1 MNNIYYFYNMV
12 SVFKYCPYLNLEI
25 YIPTVKHHQTRRK
38 KRYEFYDSDDELYFE
53 EINKNNVRNCLNVYY
68 SNVWNSSASFSS
80 SCTTICPN
88 AKKIK
93 IKYSISK

>member
-1 MNNIYYFYNMV
+1 MV

-53 EINKNNVRNCLNVYY
+53 EINKDNVSKFLKAYY
-68 SNVWNSSASFSS
+68 IQMYGIPPPPFHA
-80 SCTTICPN
+80 P
-88 AKKIK
+88 AQL
-93 IKYSISK
+93 YGQMR